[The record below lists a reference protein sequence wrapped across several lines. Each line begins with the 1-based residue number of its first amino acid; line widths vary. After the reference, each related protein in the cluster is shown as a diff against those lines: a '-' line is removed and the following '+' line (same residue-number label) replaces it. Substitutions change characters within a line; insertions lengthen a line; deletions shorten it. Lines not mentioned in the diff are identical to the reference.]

1 MLGIKDLLQQAQGLQ
16 SKLATLQDELA
27 QKTVIGNSGG
37 GMVTVEANGAQEIL
51 SIKIEKELI
60 SPDDQEMLE
69 DLIVAATND
78 ALGRA
83 KEMMTEEMSK
93 LTGGIRI
100 PGLT

>member
-1 MLGIKDLLQQAQGLQ
+1 MFGLKDLLQQAQGLQ
-16 SKLATLQDELA
+16 SKLATLQEELA
-27 QKTVIGNSGG
+27 QKTVTGDSGG

-60 SPDDQEMLE
+60 SPDEQEMLE

-78 ALGRA
+78 ALSRA
-83 KEMMTEEMSK
+83 KEMVTEEMSK
-93 LTGGIRI
+93 LTGGISI